1 MKKNKILITSSFPTT
16 LSDLLKGIGDV
27 VVWKTDKFD
36 LMPRKIALNHIKD
49 CTAIINV
56 GDLKIDVPLLE
67 QAPSL
72 KIVSNVA
79 IGYDNVDVAELTK
92 RKIWLT
98 NAPDFFAYPVVEIV
112 IAGMICVSRRLIEVG
127 NFVRSGK
134 WSRFEPGRWD
144 GFSLQ
149 NKTLGIIG
157 YGKIGHYL
165 KPIAESFGMRVI
177 CYDVNP
183 VVEGRS
189 YTLDELLSESDFV
202 SVHIPLSNEN
212 KGMFDE
218 VMFSKMKKG
227 AIFINASRGPLVKE
241 RALVNA
247 LLSGY
252 LGGAVLDVFENEP
265 EVASELL
272 KMDNV
277 FLTSHVGGGT
287 VTSRYQSQEV
297 ATKNVLEVL
306 NGRSPLT
313 PVNKPDFSKRNK

>member
-1 MKKNKILITSSFPTT
+1 MEKQKILITSLFPEN
-16 LSDLLKGIGDV
+16 LIHELQKIGEV
-27 VVWKTDKFD
+27 KVWNTNAYD
-36 LMPRKIALNHIKD
+36 LMPREQALDGIENI
-49 CTAIINV
+49 TAIINV
-56 GDLKIDVPLLE
+56 GDLIINRELLDK
-67 QAPSL
+67 ADKL

-127 NFVRSGK
+127 SFVRSGTWK
-134 WSRFEPGRWD
+134 RFEPGRWD

-165 KPIAESFGMRVI
+165 KPIAESFGMKVI
-177 CYDVNP
+177 CYDVHP
-183 VVEGRS
+183 LDGEKY
-189 YTLDELLSESDFV
+189 YTLDALLAESDFI

-212 KGMFDE
+212 KGMFNK

-241 RALVNA
+241 RDLVDA
-247 LLSGY
+247 LLSGR

-265 EVASELL
+265 EVSSELL
-272 KMDNV
+272 TMDNV

-287 VTSRYQSQEV
+287 VTSRYQSQQL

-306 NGRSPLT
+306 SGRNPLT
-313 PVNKPDFSKRNK
+313 PVNKLDF

>member
-1 MKKNKILITSSFPTT
+1 MEKQKILITSLFPEN
-16 LSDLLKGIGDV
+16 LISELEKIGEV
-27 VVWKTDKFD
+27 KAWNTNAFD
-36 LMPRKIALNHIKD
+36 LMPREQALEGIED
-49 CTAIINV
+49 ITAIINV
-56 GDLKIDVPLLE
+56 GDLAIDQELLDRTKR
-67 QAPSL
+67 L

-149 NKTLGIIG
+149 EKTLGIIG

-183 VVEGRS
+183 VVEGKS
-189 YTLDELLSESDFV
+189 YTLDELLGESDFV

-218 VMFSKMKKG
+218 PMFNKMKRG

-241 RALVNA
+241 RALVDA
-247 LLSGY
+247 LLSGH

-265 EVASELL
+265 EVASVLL

-313 PVNKPDFSKRNK
+313 PVNKPDFNERNN